1 MATSFTV
8 QKINLFTIN
17 YTSTLI
23 DWMLPLNYHTPSLG
37 IKPVGFRLI
46 LRGSNKVFKCYI
58 TDNQTKNMGGG
69 DRLVGPWL
77 LYRTPS
83 WYPLLILRHLKFRC
97 VDHIRS
103 TYFFMVSD
111 QKLLLNIS
119 IKQNNSILLLYKGFT
134 WCVITLKPLLL
145 FRMLKGVN
153 IFIMCRQAKGF
164 HYFQSICPE

>member
-1 MATSFTV
+1 M
-8 QKINLFTIN
+8 
-17 YTSTLI
+17 
-23 DWMLPLNYHTPSLG
+23 
-37 IKPVGFRLI
+37 
-46 LRGSNKVFKCYI
+46 RGSNKVFKCYV

-164 HYFQSICPE
+164 HYFSKSRVVWPLTLDLVTSVGYLKGYNCSSVPSFMSV